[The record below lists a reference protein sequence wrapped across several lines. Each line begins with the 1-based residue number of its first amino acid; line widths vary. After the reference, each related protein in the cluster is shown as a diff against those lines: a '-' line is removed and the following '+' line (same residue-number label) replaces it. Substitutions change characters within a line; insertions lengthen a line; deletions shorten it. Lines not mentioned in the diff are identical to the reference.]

1 MSLQVTHANLT
12 FIFESIFLMKY
23 FAWIIYHIHMFNY
36 MFQTSMNAQVTHVT
50 VTQLATTS
58 STALRARVQPIS
70 RDSYA
75 KQLLYNV
82 SIQLVIGSRINMIL
96 NIMFIH
102 HLCQIYHIDFNIYY
116 IDMVECQN
124 TWVRIGVFY
133 A

>member
-1 MSLQVTHANLT
+1 
-12 FIFESIFLMKY
+12 
-23 FAWIIYHIHMFNY
+23 MFNY

-124 TWVRIGVFY
+124 T
-133 A
+133 